1 MYMNNHI
8 TCVFKYIISIN
19 GLNIFMVTLINLY
32 LIILKFYVRYLL
44 NIVCQYYRVIQTIL
58 LNLFKLFKLLFID
71 NIYYM

>member
-1 MYMNNHI
+1 
-8 TCVFKYIISIN
+8 
-19 GLNIFMVTLINLY
+19 MVTLINLY